1 METTTREPERHLEDA
16 RASLVARIEELGR
29 RMREARRK
37 LGIRAHIAAHPVAA
51 VGVALAFGA
60 LLGSIG
66 RRPRERAPKTA
77 VERGLGGAIAAALAA
92 FAMGAAKNLAMR
104 RVANAASQ
112 WLDRD
117 QPS

>member
-1 METTTREPERHLEDA
+1 MEPTTREPERHLEDA

-29 RMREARRK
+29 RMRETQRR
-37 LGIRAHIAAHPVAA
+37 LGIRAHIARHPFAA

-66 RRPRERAPKTA
+66 GRRRARVPEAA

-92 FAMGAAKNLAMR
+92 FAMGAAKDLAMR
-104 RVANAASQ
+104 RVSNAASQ

-117 QPS
+117 DLR